1 MTPELLQQLQCLPL
15 ELKIQKSKIRIREW
29 YEHWDGDVYVSFSGG
44 KDSLVLL
51 DLVRSV
57 YPEVPAVFSDI
68 GLEYPEV
75 KSFVK
80 TFDNIEII
88 KPRHSFKDI
97 LTKYGYPIIS
107 KEVAGNI
114 DGVRKFIYEKINN
127 NTIRLPNE
135 LDVLT
140 NYVKQNVVNEP
151 ETLPLLES
159 EISFRVATLL
169 GILDKQAILNWNI
182 PKGNNSIYH
191 KKRWQWLLNS
201 DFKIS
206 DKCCY
211 HMKKSPMD
219 KYMHETNRKP
229 YIGTLADESNAR
241 RSAWLKHGCN
251 TYKSHP
257 SSAPLSFWTEQDIL
271 QYIYEN
277 NLPLCS
283 VYGEIQLVDGKY
295 ECTKCNRTGCM
306 FCMFGIH
313 YDKENKRFGQLKQTH
328 PKLYDYCMRGG
339 EYNELG
345 WWQPSQDGLGMK
357 HVLDFINMKGNAK
370 KD

>member
-29 YEHWDGDVYVSFSGG
+29 YEHWGGDVYVSFSGG

-80 TFDNIEII
+80 TFDNVTII

-140 NYVKQNVVNEP
+140 NYVKQNVVNES
-151 ETLPLLES
+151 ETLPLLKS

-251 TYKSHP
+251 TYKSHHH
-257 SSAPLSFWTEQDIL
+257 
-271 QYIYEN
+271 YI
-277 NLPLCS
+277 S
-283 VYGEIQLVDGKY
+283 IFF
-295 ECTKCNRTGCM
+295 TS
-306 FCMFGIH
+306 
-313 YDKENKRFGQLKQTH
+313 LKI
-328 PKLYDYCMRGG
+328 
-339 EYNELG
+339 
-345 WWQPSQDGLGMK
+345 S
-357 HVLDFINMKGNAK
+357 I
-370 KD
+370 